1 MQLKIKLS
9 FLTTIALA
17 TSSLIAED
25 YVSVQL
31 VHYDEDSG
39 RTTVLKPSIEVNKDF
54 GADYSLNVNFV
65 SDTISGAS
73 PTFYDTNSGASAYS
87 RGFTNQENIVFD
99 DIKYDD
105 DRVAAGTM
113 LTTRFANRDEL
124 ITGLNYS
131 YENDYASYEISGEYL
146 HWLDESKNRSISFGL
161 AYQFN
166 EIATTTEKDD
176 DDDDD
181 DHDDDYDTDSG
192 ASQTMDLNVI
202 NAEIG
207 FTQIINKN
215 SLIKTS
221 LFYSNE
227 DGYLNNSYM
236 NVVRDYYTNPQVV
249 IENKPDSRVAY
260 GATLQY
266 IISLNNKTSLN
277 SKYRY
282 YSDDWDINS
291 HTISSDLYYEYNDR
305 WIFGTGIRYYTQSKA
320 KFYSGK
326 KDFFT
331 NEKYASSDR
340 RVSDFDA
347 INYKLSADYRVNEKI
362 SVNVGANYYDQRDI
376 FSAVYYNAGLKYRF

>member
-54 GADYSLNVNFV
+54 GADYSLNVNLI

-73 PTFYDTNSGASAYS
+73 PTFYDANSGASAYS
-87 RGFTNQENIVFD
+87 RGFVNQEDIVFD
-99 DIKYDD
+99 NVKYDD
-105 DRVAAGTM
+105 ERVAAGAT

-124 ITGLNYS
+124 VTGFNYS
-131 YENDYASYEISGEYL
+131 DDYQSSEISGEYL
-146 HWLDESKNRSISFGL
+146 HWLDNSKNNSISFGL
-161 AYQFN
+161 SYQFN
-166 EIATTTEKDD
+166 EIATATEKYDD
-176 DDDDD
+176 DDDN
-181 DHDDDYDTDSG
+181 YDTDSG
-192 ASQTMDLNVI
+192 ATMKLNVI

-236 NVVRDYYTNPQVV
+236 NVIRYYDTTPQIV
-249 IENKPDSRVAY
+249 IENKPDSRSAY

-266 IISLNNKTSLN
+266 IVALNDKMSLN
-277 SKYRY
+277 SAYRY

-291 HTISSDLYYEYNDR
+291 HTISSELYYEHGEK
-305 WIFGTGIRYYTQSKA
+305 WIFGAGVRYYTQSKA

-331 NEKYASSDR
+331 NEKYVSSDR
-340 RVSDFDA
+340 RMSNFDA

-362 SVNVGANYYDQRDI
+362 SINVGTNYYDQRDI